1 MKHLRYI
8 FLLFLT
14 GCNTV
19 SQNDIFERR
28 PESEIAVLRDPKDLT
43 SMPDIEYGLSTITEI
58 EAKREM
64 DIPIW
69 KWGSALLTD
78 KVYAKVK
85 LSSFINFNKWFEKS
99 TKQLWYKQIGEGYDC
114 DNFAFLYKALFSV
127 TTYKNNKPTEILV
140 GVIFVKQKH
149 EFGGVAGG
157 DYLHALNIVGTE
169 SGWFVYEPQTG
180 FYDRL
185 EHYKNDIAWYLF

>member
-1 MKHLRYI
+1 MKLKFI
-8 FLLFLT
+8 LLLFLT

-19 SQNDIFERR
+19 SQKDIFERR
-28 PESEIAVLRDPKDLT
+28 PESEIAVLSDPKDLT
-43 SMPDIEYGLSTITEI
+43 TMPVIEYSTTTITEI

-64 DIPIW
+64 DIPVW

-78 KVYAKVK
+78 RVYTKIK
-85 LSSFINFNKWFEKS
+85 LTSFINFNKWFEKS
-99 TKQLWYKQIGEGYDC
+99 TKLLFNKQIGEGYDC

-140 GVIFVKQKH
+140 GVIFVEQKH
-149 EFGGVAGG
+149 EFGGVGGG
-157 DYLHALNIVGTE
+157 DYQHALNIVGTQ

-185 EHYKNDIAWYLF
+185 EHYKNDIIWYIF